1 MSIND
6 RISQLIHALQDT
18 ENSFAKRIGVSASVI
33 FNTVN
38 PKGRRSY
45 PSGPVLEKLLSLEKD
60 GQRLSAEWLMRGEGE
75 MFGASQAVG
84 SDDLKNM
91 NITIDQLNEVVNQ
104 LREDFNRLKKDKAYD
119 E

>member
-45 PSGPVLEKLLSLEKD
+45 PSGPVLEKLLSLEKE
-60 GQRLSAEWLMRGEGE
+60 GQPLSAEWLMRGNGP
-75 MFGASQAVG
+75 MFGTGQPAG
-84 SDDLKNM
+84 RGDLDNM
-91 NITIDQLNEVVNQ
+91 SKTIDELNEVVNR
-104 LREDFNRLKKDKAYD
+104 LRTDFEQLKKD
-119 E
+119 

>member
-18 ENSFAKRIGVSASVI
+18 ENSFAKRIGVSSSVV

-45 PSGPVLEKLLSLEKD
+45 PSGPVLEKLLSLDKE
-60 GQRLSAEWLMRGEGE
+60 GQLLSAEWLMRGNGP
-75 MFGASQAVG
+75 MFGTGQPARRG
-84 SDDLKNM
+84 DLDNM
-91 NITIDQLNEVVNQ
+91 SKTIDELNEVVNR
-104 LREDFNRLKKDKAYD
+104 LRTDFEQLKKD
-119 E
+119 